1 MIEQSL
7 KKEFFGQIQMIAKSL
22 ITICGIYLVLW
33 VINYGS
39 IGLSVTSRQTKIFNV
54 FYAIAH
60 LSVLS
65 FVVFFMIVN
74 NDWLIKKFLPDEEPI
89 PADHQ
94 KKWFVSSLRIGL
106 VFCGLM
112 LLASSAESV
121 ANTTKIIA
129 GLPFWGRQ
137 LFADILYD
145 GRFDWPQLFKNSSNI
160 FRTTLIAYLIIGA
173 PQFVRWQMKRAFT
186 QGEKNE

>member
-1 MIEQSL
+1 MIGNNFKTGS
-7 KKEFFGQIQMIAKSL
+7 FGQIQMIAKSL
-22 ITICGIYLVLW
+22 ITICGIYLALW
-33 VINYGS
+33 VIDYGG
-39 IGLSVTSRQTKIFNV
+39 IGLSVTSCQTKIFNV

-60 LSVLS
+60 LFVLS

-74 NDWLIKKFLPDEEPI
+74 NNWLIKKFLPDEEPI
-89 PADHQ
+89 PAENQ
-94 KKWFVSSLRIGL
+94 EKWFVSSLRIGL

-121 ANTTKIIA
+121 ADTAKIIA

-137 LFADILYD
+137 LLADIFYD
-145 GRFDWPQLFKNSSNI
+145 GRFDWPQLFKNSSKI
-160 FRTTLIAYLIIGA
+160 FRTALIAYLIIGA